1 VGLKILAGE
10 AMAGAA
16 AREPRR
22 MREDFMV
29 KVVWESDRKSFE
41 DSWKISCNP
50 MKERVNLGG
59 GEHYC
64 ADMEKRKFF
73 KLVTIK
79 AVPDAGTTDCEL
91 GYW

>member
-1 VGLKILAGE
+1 
-10 AMAGAA
+10 
-16 AREPRR
+16 
-22 MREDFMV
+22 
-29 KVVWESDRKSFE
+29 
-41 DSWKISCNP
+41 